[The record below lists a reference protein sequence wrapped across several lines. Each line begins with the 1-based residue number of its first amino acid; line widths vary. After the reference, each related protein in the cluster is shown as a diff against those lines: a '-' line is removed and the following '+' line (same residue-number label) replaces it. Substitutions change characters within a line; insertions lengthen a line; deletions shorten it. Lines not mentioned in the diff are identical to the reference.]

1 MTVINKGNDNKMDV
15 DQILLNKRLEGYI
28 KEMQID
34 FDLDVQTQE
43 LDLIESRFINEP
55 FNKIEKALLNY

>member
-34 FDLDVQTQE
+34 FDLDVQT
-43 LDLIESRFINEP
+43 
-55 FNKIEKALLNY
+55 

>member
-15 DQILLNKRLEGYI
+15 DQILLNKRLEKYI

-34 FDLDVQTQE
+34 FDFDVQT
-43 LDLIESRFINEP
+43 
-55 FNKIEKALLNY
+55 